1 MGKGC
6 WIVHRWAA
14 YAIFLVGLILAFI
27 KAPKL
32 EPPAFVLPAKVASSS
47 APAEFSSEMLPATA
61 PMAHGS
67 SLTVLE
73 DGRLAAAWYAGS
85 RETAP
90 DVKIWLAL
98 RDAHGWSTPRVAA
111 DPMEV
116 ASAIR
121 STVQSLG
128 NPVITAQGKRLHLWF
143 VCITVGGWSGS
154 SILHRFSEDDGQ
166 SWSAPVRLTTSAFF
180 NLGTLTRNQAVAL
193 ANGEFGLPVYHELF
207 DRRAEWLRI
216 GSAGQV
222 LAKVRMPSLSTS
234 FQPAVVAI
242 DRDRAFAVQRSSN
255 SRGDTIAASTTADG
269 GASWQAAPQ
278 LPIAN
283 YDDALALLRL
293 AGGRLLLAANPHRF
307 RNFLQLFLSE
317 DDGVTW
323 RPSRIIEDDPD
334 RYAEYSYP
342 ALAQTPDGL
351 IHLLYTYRR
360 ATIAHAVFNEA
371 TLQAD
376 SH

>member
-1 MGKGC
+1 M
-6 WIVHRWAA
+6 HRWAA
-14 YAIFLVGLILAFI
+14 FFIFLAGLILAFI
-27 KAPKL
+27 KAPKV
-32 EPPAFVLPAKVASSS
+32 EPASFVVPAKVASSN
-47 APAEFSSEMLPATA
+47 AAAEFSREMLPAAA

-67 SLTVLE
+67 SLTVLD

-90 DVKIWLAL
+90 DVRIWLAL
-98 RDAHGWSTPRVAA
+98 RDQGGWSAPRVAA
-111 DPMEV
+111 DPIEV
-116 ASAIR
+116 ASAIHA
-121 STVQSLG
+121 TVQSLG

-154 SILHRFSEDDGQ
+154 SILHQFSEDDGQ
-166 SWSAPVRLTTSAFF
+166 SWSQPIRLTTSAFF
-180 NLGTLTRNQAVAL
+180 NLGTLTRNPAVAL
-193 ANGEFGLPVYHELF
+193 ANGEFGLPVYHEFF

-222 LAKVRMPSLSTS
+222 LAKVRMPGLSTS
-234 FQPAVVAI
+234 FQPAVAAL
-242 DRDRAFAVQRSSN
+242 DRDRAFAVQRSTH
-255 SRGDTIAASTTADG
+255 SRGDTIAASRTADG
-269 GASWQAAPQ
+269 GATWQAAPL

-293 AGGRLLLAANPHRF
+293 DSGRLLLAANPHRF
-307 RNFLQLFLSE
+307 RNFLQLFLS
-317 DDGVTW
+317 DDEGVSW
-323 RPSRIIEDDPD
+323 RPSRIVEDDPD

-351 IHLLYTYRR
+351 IHLLYTFQR

-371 TLQAD
+371 TLLAD
-376 SH
+376 SR